1 MSDDRTIIE
10 DLIADLKRIQDFDV
24 EELRQNDRLGR
35 ESDFSEAV
43 APAHRVVNVFRK
55 FPIDAV
61 DELTVQQRKDLQGW
75 CKSIYNLFDEIKT
88 IKLADGDFVSRRD
101 ELISQTSQANDI
113 YLAKLQPLIAYA
125 VARTV
130 DFNSLTIEARKAVQ
144 AIRDENAN
152 LQHELEIISNESKQV
167 LQQVKDAAA
176 EQGVTQQAI
185 YFKDEAEIHNKAAV
199 KWLSASVV
207 SIAVLLCYSTLSLFF
222 PYIDLFTA
230 DDVVEAVQLTASK
243 LLIFAVLTFAAVQ
256 CVKIYL
262 SHKHNEVTN
271 RHRQNALMTYTTLAN
286 AAGTAEAKDV
296 VLQYAA
302 GAIYSPTDSGYL
314 KSEDRGTLP
323 APVLGL
329 SPRSL
334 GSGSAQT
341 E

>member
-1 MSDDRTIIE
+1 
-10 DLIADLKRIQDFDV
+10 
-24 EELRQNDRLGR
+24 
-35 ESDFSEAV
+35 
-43 APAHRVVNVFRK
+43 
-55 FPIDAV
+55 
-61 DELTVQQRKDLQGW
+61 
-75 CKSIYNLFDEIKT
+75 LFDEIKT

-113 YLAKLQPLIAYA
+113 YLAKIQPLIAYA

-185 YFKDEAEIHNKAAV
+185 YFKDEAEIHNKASV

>member
-167 LQQVKDAAA
+167 LQQVKM
-176 EQGVTQQAI
+176 
-185 YFKDEAEIHNKAAV
+185 K
-199 KWLSASVV
+199 
-207 SIAVLLCYSTLSLFF
+207 
-222 PYIDLFTA
+222 
-230 DDVVEAVQLTASK
+230 
-243 LLIFAVLTFAAVQ
+243 
-256 CVKIYL
+256 
-262 SHKHNEVTN
+262 
-271 RHRQNALMTYTTLAN
+271 
-286 AAGTAEAKDV
+286 
-296 VLQYAA
+296 
-302 GAIYSPTDSGYL
+302 SP
-314 KSEDRGTLP
+314 
-323 APVLGL
+323 
-329 SPRSL
+329 
-334 GSGSAQT
+334 
-341 E
+341 